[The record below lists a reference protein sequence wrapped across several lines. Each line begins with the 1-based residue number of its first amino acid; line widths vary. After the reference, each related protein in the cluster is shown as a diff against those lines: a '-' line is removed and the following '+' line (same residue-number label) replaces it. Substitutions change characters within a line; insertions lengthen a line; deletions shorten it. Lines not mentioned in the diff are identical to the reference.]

1 MRYKE
6 VEHSIIKK
14 YRKQI
19 WSKFLRA
26 LETYELIEE
35 GDKVAVCIS
44 GGKDSFILAKCI
56 QEAILHGK
64 VKFEAEYIAMNPGY
78 NKENLECLLKNANDL
93 NIPITVFDAPIFGYV
108 STQESNPCY
117 VCARMRRGY
126 LYEKAKSLGCNKIAL
141 GHHADDVIETTLMG
155 MFYNSEITA
164 MRPKLKSL
172 NFEGMELIRPLYLVK
187 EKDIEAWVKHNDLY
201 FLNCACPLSDQ
212 IALEE
217 KVSKRKEVKA
227 IIKELKKDNPEVDE
241 AIFRSI
247 HNVNMS
253 TMVGWRKNGI
263 HHTFLEDYEE
273 DKE

>member
-1 MRYKE
+1 MERYRE
-6 VEHSIIKK
+6 VEHSIIKR

-64 VKFEAEYIAMNPGY
+64 VKFEAVYIAMNPGY
-78 NKENLECLLKNANDL
+78 NKENLECLLKNAEDL
-93 NIPITVFDAPIFGYV
+93 NIPLIVFDAPIFSYA
-108 STQESNPCY
+108 STQENNPCY
-117 VCARMRRGY
+117 ICARMRRGY

-164 MRPKLKSL
+164 MRPKLKAL
-172 NFEGMELIRPLYLVK
+172 NFEGMELIRPLYLIK
-187 EKDIEAWVKHNDLY
+187 EHDIETWVKHNDLH
-201 FLNCACPLSDQ
+201 FLNCACPLADKLA
-212 IALEE
+212 IEE
-217 KVSKRKEVKA
+217 KFSKRKEIKA
-227 IIKELKKDNPEVDE
+227 LIKELKKDNPDVDE

-247 HNVNMS
+247 HNVNVN
-253 TMVGWRKNGI
+253 TMVGYRIDGV
-263 HHTFLEDYEE
+263 HHLFTEDYQK
-273 DKE
+273 KE